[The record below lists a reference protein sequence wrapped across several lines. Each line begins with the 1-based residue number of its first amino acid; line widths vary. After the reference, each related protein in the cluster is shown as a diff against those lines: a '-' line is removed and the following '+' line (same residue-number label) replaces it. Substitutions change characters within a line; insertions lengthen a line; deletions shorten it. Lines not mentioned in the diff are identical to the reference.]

1 MYEESCYSLC
11 STLKN
16 NIIFFVSEK
25 PKGGIPEVFQPIAA
39 KLAKERDMGRV
50 IIFCH
55 SYPDAISIHSYLIT
69 ALINLVQNLKDHL
82 TMLTIELRIYTPIA
96 LIHQ

>member
-1 MYEESCYSLC
+1 MVKYPAIVYAPPI
-11 STLKN
+11 KN
-16 NIIFFVSEK
+16 NIFFVSEK

-39 KLAKERDMGRV
+39 KLAEERDMGRV
-50 IIFCH
+50 IIFCR

-82 TMLTIELRIYTPIA
+82 C
-96 LIHQ
+96 